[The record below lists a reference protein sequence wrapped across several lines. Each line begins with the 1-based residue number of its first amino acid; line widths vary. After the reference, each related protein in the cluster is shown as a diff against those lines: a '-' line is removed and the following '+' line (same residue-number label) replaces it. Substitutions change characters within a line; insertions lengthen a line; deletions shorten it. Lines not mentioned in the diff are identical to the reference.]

1 MSNHALLIIKRTKL
15 FVDKYFAN
23 EGPTLHET
31 TLENGLKI
39 LTFRMPQTR
48 AVSVSFFVGTGS
60 RYESDDVAGA
70 SHFIEHMLF
79 KGTARRPTARHIS
92 EAIEGIGGYSNAY
105 TGQDTTTYWAK
116 VAAPHFA
123 EAADV
128 LIDMLRFSTFDPA
141 EVEKERRIIVEEINM
156 SMDAPDQWVG
166 ILLGQVVWPDHPLG
180 RDVAGTRETVSG
192 ITRDQLLGY
201 MERHYSPERIVV
213 SVAGNV
219 DHQQV
224 IETTTERLQDW
235 PSTSTNGYLPAP
247 DGLPSPRWLVED
259 RPTELGHLCLAAPG
273 LSRSHPDRFALGLL
287 NTVLGEGMSS
297 RLFLEVR
304 EAQGLAYAVDSSLN
318 MLDEAGLL
326 VIYAGVEAERTPQAI
341 RAVLAELDRLRQ
353 EPVPEAE
360 LHKAREYVKGR
371 LVLGMEDSGAVAAW
385 YGQQALLLDEIL
397 SLDDVLTA
405 YDAVTDED
413 IQRVAQTLFTD
424 DQLQLAAVGP
434 FGDGNELGALLSL
447 D

>member
-1 MSNHALLIIKRTKL
+1 M
-15 FVDKYFAN
+15 
-23 EGPTLHET
+23 LHDT
-31 TLENGLKI
+31 TLENGLRI
-39 LTFRMPQTR
+39 LTFTMTQTR

-60 RYESDDVAGA
+60 RYESDEVAGV

-105 TGQDTTTYWAK
+105 TDQDTTTYWAR

-123 EAADV
+123 KAADV
-128 LIDMLRFSTFDPA
+128 LTDMLRCSTFDPA

-166 ILLGQVVWPDHPLG
+166 ILLGRVIWPDHPLG
-180 RDVAGTRETVSG
+180 RDVAGTRESVSD

-201 MERHYSPERIVV
+201 MERHYLPARTVV

-219 DHQQV
+219 DHDEAV
-224 IETTTERLQDW
+224 ETIVERLKDW
-235 PSTSTNGYLPAP
+235 PSASANGYLPAP
-247 DGLPSPRWLVED
+247 DGFPSPRWLVED
-259 RPTELGHLCLAAPG
+259 RPTELGHLCLAVPG
-273 LSRSHPDRFALGLL
+273 LPRSHPDRFALGLL

-318 MLDEAGLL
+318 MFDEAGLL
-326 VIYAGVEAERTPQAI
+326 VVYAGVDSGRAPQAI

-353 EPVPEAE
+353 EPVPQAE
-360 LHKAREYVKGR
+360 LSKAREYIKGR
-371 LVLGMEDSGAVAAW
+371 LVLGLEDSGAVSAW
-385 YGQQALLLDEIL
+385 YGRQALLLDEML
-397 SLDDVLTA
+397 TLDDVLVA
-405 YDAVTDED
+405 YDTVTAED
-413 IQRVAQTLFTD
+413 VQRVAQVLFTGD
-424 DQLQLAAVGP
+424 GLHLAAVGP
-434 FGDGNELGALLSL
+434 FGDGGELGALLSL
-447 D
+447 G